1 MDEIIVNLDEII
13 EQIDL
18 AIEAYDAIEGPVDRL
33 EELGWVSENLKNWSI
48 DD

>member
-1 MDEIIVNLDEII
+1 MNETINLDEII

-18 AIEAYDAIEGPVDRL
+18 TIEAYDAIEGPVNALD
-33 EELGWVSENLKNWSI
+33 ELGWVSEGLKSWSI